1 MTSATARPAPS
12 PWAVATALGVVYVVW
27 GSTYLG
33 IAVMV
38 RTLPP
43 LVAAGFRYALSGAI
57 LLVAIAVWRRVRG
70 EPGLRLTRPQFR
82 SVVIIGTL
90 LLLGGNGGVV
100 LGEQFIASGI
110 AALIIATTPIWL
122 ALFEALSVGQRPSGL
137 AIAGLIA
144 GTVGVAILVVPL
156 EGSPPINVIGI
167 ALVGMAAITW
177 SVGSIYSR
185 RAPLPH
191 SSFEGAGFQMLVG
204 GSVMLV
210 VGILTGELS
219 AIDTST
225 FSTESVIALGYLI
238 LFGSILTFPT
248 YIWLVNHTPVSVFS
262 TTAYVN
268 PIVAVTLGVL
278 ILNEPMTP
286 RMWLAAAIILGAV
299 VAMVSGRPRAVSE
312 AEPVVEP
319 ESAT

>member
-1 MTSATARPAPS
+1 MTPATTRPAPS
-12 PWAVATALGVVYVVW
+12 PWAVALALGIVYLVW

-43 LVAAGFRYALSGAI
+43 LVAAGFRYALSGVI
-57 LLVAIAVWRRVRG
+57 LLVAIAVWRRLRG

-82 SVVIIGTL
+82 SVFIIGTL

-100 LGEQFIASGI
+100 LGEQYIASGI

-122 ALFEALSVGQRPSGL
+122 ALFEAISVGERPSGL
-137 AIAGLIA
+137 AIAGLVA
-144 GTVGVAILVVPL
+144 GTVGVGIMVVPL

-167 ALVGMAAITW
+167 ALVGSAAITW
-177 SVGSIYSR
+177 SVGSIYAR
-185 RAPLPH
+185 RAPLPR
-191 SSFEGAGFQMLVG
+191 STFEGAGFYMLLG
-204 GSVMLV
+204 GLVMLV
-210 VGILTGELS
+210 VGVLTGELS

-225 FSTESVIALGYLI
+225 ISAESVIALIYLI
-238 LFGSILTFPT
+238 FFGSILAFPT
-248 YIWLVNHTPVSVFS
+248 YTWLINHTPVSVFS

-268 PIVAVTLGVL
+268 PVVAVTLGVL

-286 RMWLAAAIILGAV
+286 RTWLAAAIIIGAV
-299 VAMVSGRPRAVSE
+299 VAMVSGRPRA
-312 AEPVVEP
+312 ATEPEPIAEP

>member
-1 MTSATARPAPS
+1 MTSATTRSAPS
-12 PWAVATALGVVYVVW
+12 PLAVATALGIVYVVW

-43 LVAAGFRYALSGAI
+43 LVAAGFRYAVSGAI

-70 EPGLRLTRPQFR
+70 EPGLHLTRPQLR

-122 ALFEALSVGQRPSGL
+122 ALFEAVSVGERPSGL
-137 AIAGLIA
+137 AIAGLVA

-156 EGSPPINVIGI
+156 EGTPPINVIGI
-167 ALVGMAAITW
+167 ALVGAAAITW

-204 GSVMLV
+204 GGVMLV
-210 VGILTGELS
+210 VGIATGELS
-219 AIDTST
+219 AVDIST
-225 FSTESVIALGYLI
+225 FSVESVIALGYLI
-238 LFGSILTFPT
+238 LFGSIITFPT
-248 YIWLVNHTPVSVFS
+248 YIWLINHTPVSVFS

-299 VAMVSGRPRAVSE
+299 VAMVSGRPRAASDP
-312 AEPVVEP
+312 EPMAEP
-319 ESAT
+319 ESAA